1 MFHPTQTCYV
11 CGVASSSASSSTRK
25 KIPVSVCVRHLPAP
39 ASPWEQ
45 NFSSPWT
52 PKWSYSPKKPIKE
65 VYVCLIRTC
74 SILLLD
80 QQLLFPSRGIS
91 RLNLRQ
97 ILVRMREGWDW
108 CTNRSFF
115 SHLCSLCYPKNS
127 EDSASNAATRPIMM
141 NLNK

>member
-1 MFHPTQTCYV
+1 MNSKN
-11 CGVASSSASSSTRK
+11 GVT
-25 KIPVSVCVRHLPAP
+25 VR
-39 ASPWEQ
+39 
-45 NFSSPWT
+45 
-52 PKWSYSPKKPIKE
+52 KKPIKE

-74 SILLLD
+74 SLLHLA
-80 QQLLFPSRGIS
+80 PRPAVVVSIS

-115 SHLCSLCYPKNS
+115 SHLRSLCYPKNS